1 MQPSVVLSAKHTLFG
16 QVEKVIQVCELEGV
30 EVWLLADFFRTQISQ
45 TSLDELHGRPMLVF
59 RSTPDAS
66 WQAVAKKTEANG
78 KILAV
83 PPEAVFLKTVD
94 YSPKP

>member
-1 MQPSVVLSAKHTLFG
+1 MLEHASRDAAKDSWQAFG
-16 QVEKVIQVCELEGV
+16 SDPE
-30 EVWLLADFFRTQISQ
+30 
-45 TSLDELHGRPMLVF
+45 
-59 RSTPDAS
+59 

-83 PPEAVFLKTVD
+83 GPEAVFLKTVD